1 MSHPLLF
8 CGNSNPQLAEEI
20 AKRLRLHVGKALVS
34 EFRNEETRVEIGE
47 NVRGSE
53 VFVVQSICK
62 APNGKGVND
71 AVMELL
77 LMIDALRRAS
87 AARITAIIPYYG
99 YAKQDKKT
107 KGREPISA
115 KVIANLLKVTGARR
129 IVTMD
134 LHAAQIQG
142 FFDIPV
148 DNLMAM
154 PVLCNYLKKEG
165 LCDDKIVIVSPDAGG
180 VHRAELFAKR
190 LDSSLAIVFK
200 RRPEPD
206 VAEVTDI
213 VGDVTGKVAVVVDD
227 MISTGGTLAK
237 AAGAIKARGATK
249 VYTVASHGIFAGEA
263 VEVLEESEIEKVLF
277 TNTIPVRGRRE
288 PPEVRPAFDR
298 ADFRRRDQPHHDQ
311 SFRLRTLR
319 RRRDA
324 QRRDPPGR
332 RGGRGGLR
340 KEAVATKESILP
352 VESRTRLGTGGA
364 NALRAAGKIPAVVY
378 GHGAVPEHIA
388 FDAHAFEELLHQGG
402 RNTIITL
409 ADGGKKR
416 QTALIREIQLDPV
429 SRRVVHADLQ
439 RVSADESINARLPIV
454 ATGVAEGVRNAGAV
468 MDVITHEL
476 EIEGPASLIPEQ
488 LEIDVTPLGIHEHL
502 TAGDVALP
510 SGFKL
515 LTPPE
520 TIIVTIEASRTAHEL
535 EEAVTAPEEAAEPQI
550 IGAEAPTAT
559 EES

>member
-1 MSHPLLF
+1 MTQNPLLF

-34 EFRNEETRVEIGE
+34 EFKNEETRVEIGE

-77 LMIDALRRAS
+77 LMVDALRRAS
-87 AARITAIIPYYG
+87 AARITAVIPYYG

-180 VHRAELFAKR
+180 VHRAEMFAKR
-190 LDSSLAIVFK
+190 LNSSLAIVFK
-200 RRPEPD
+200 RRPVPD

-213 VGDVTGKVAVVVDD
+213 VGDVAGKVAVVVDD

-237 AAGAIKARGATK
+237 AAEAIKARGATR
-249 VYTVASHGIFAGEA
+249 VYTVASHGHF
-263 VEVLEESEIEKVLF
+263 
-277 TNTIPVRGRRE
+277 RGRGGGGARAIGDRE
-288 PPEVRPAFDR
+288 GAVHQHGAFRERDEPSEVRPALDR
-298 ADFRRRDQPHHDQ
+298 SDLRRRDQPHHDQ
-311 SFRLRTLR
+311 PVGFRALR
-319 RRRDA
+319 RRGVARDA
-324 QRRDPPGR
+324 FQPPARTGC
-332 RGGRGGLR
+332 GPLGKSFI
-340 KEAVATKESILP
+340 KEAVATKELNLA
-352 VESRTRLGTGGA
+352 VERRSKLGTTGA
-364 NALRAAGKIPAVVY
+364 QALRAAGKIPAVST
-378 GHGAVPEHIA
+378 GTASCPSTS
-388 FDAHAFEELLHQGG
+388 
-402 RNTIITL
+402 RSTL
-409 ADGGKKR
+409 APSKTWC
-416 QTALIREIQLDPV
+416 TA
-429 SRRVVHADLQ
+429 S
-439 RVSADESINARLPIV
+439 V
-454 ATGVAEGVRNAGAV
+454 ATR
-468 MDVITHEL
+468 
-476 EIEGPASLIPEQ
+476 S
-488 LEIDVTPLGIHEHL
+488 
-502 TAGDVALP
+502 
-510 SGFKL
+510 
-515 LTPPE
+515 
-520 TIIVTIEASRTAHEL
+520 SR
-535 EEAVTAPEEAAEPQI
+535 
-550 IGAEAPTAT
+550 
-559 EES
+559 

>member
-1 MSHPLLF
+1 VQSPLLF

-62 APNGKGVND
+62 TPNGKGVND
-71 AVMELL
+71 SVMELL

-87 AARITAIIPYYG
+87 AARITAVIPYYG

-165 LCDDKIVIVSPDAGG
+165 LCDDKIVVVSPDAGG

-190 LDSSLAIVFK
+190 LNSTLAIVFK

-206 VAEVTDI
+206 VSEVTDI
-213 VGDVTGKVAVVVDD
+213 VGDVAGKVAVVVDD

-237 AAGAIKARGATK
+237 AAAAIKARGATK
-249 VYTVASHGIFAGEA
+249 VYTVASHGIFAGDA
-263 VEVLEESEIEKVLF
+263 VEVLEQAEIEKVLV
-277 TNTIPVRGRRE
+277 TNTIPFEDRNNHPKFVQLSIAQVFADAINRIVTNRSVSELFAGDE
-288 PPEVRPAFDR
+288 TVDGVLTPPAPVP
-298 ADFRRRDQPHHDQ
+298 
-311 SFRLRTLR
+311 
-319 RRRDA
+319 
-324 QRRDPPGR
+324 
-332 RGGRGGLR
+332 
-340 KEAVATKESILP
+340 EAVA
-352 VESRTRLGTGGA
+352 
-364 NALRAAGKIPAVVY
+364 AL
-378 GHGAVPEHIA
+378 
-388 FDAHAFEELLHQGG
+388 
-402 RNTIITL
+402 
-409 ADGGKKR
+409 
-416 QTALIREIQLDPV
+416 
-429 SRRVVHADLQ
+429 
-439 RVSADESINARLPIV
+439 
-454 ATGVAEGVRNAGAV
+454 
-468 MDVITHEL
+468 
-476 EIEGPASLIPEQ
+476 
-488 LEIDVTPLGIHEHL
+488 
-502 TAGDVALP
+502 
-510 SGFKL
+510 
-515 LTPPE
+515 
-520 TIIVTIEASRTAHEL
+520 
-535 EEAVTAPEEAAEPQI
+535 
-550 IGAEAPTAT
+550 
-559 EES
+559 